1 MRIVRRL
8 FPVIFVSFIASAQ
21 APAPRPEF
29 EVASIK
35 PAEQPGANMQ
45 VSVGLHVD
53 GAQVRFTYSSL
64 KDLLSMAYRVRRYQ
78 VEGPDWMASERFD
91 IAAKLPAGAA
101 REQVPEMLQALLAD
115 RFQLTLHRGSKEAPV
130 LALVVSKSGLK
141 LKESPPDPEANPG
154 KANLDVAATGGPSG
168 VSVSFGKGSY
178 YNFANNR
185 FEVKRL
191 TMGQIA
197 LSLERYETD
206 PVVDMTGLA
215 GVYDFVLQLTPEDY
229 QAMLIRSAISAG
241 VSLPPEALRWA
252 EGNTADS
259 LAASIEG
266 LGLKLERRKAPV
278 ETLIVDK
285 ASKTP
290 TAN

>member
-1 MRIVRRL
+1 MRTFHWL
-8 FPVIFVSFIASAQ
+8 ALPALVSLSAFAQ

-45 VSVGLHVD
+45 VNVGLHVD

-64 KDLLSMAYRVRRYQ
+64 RDLLGMAYRMRYYQ
-78 VEGPDWMASERFD
+78 LEGPDWIASERFD
-91 IAAKLPAGAA
+91 VAAKLPAGAK

-115 RFQLTLHRGSKEAPV
+115 RFQLTLHHGSKELPV
-130 LALVVSKSGLK
+130 LALVVAKGGAK
-141 LKESPPDPEANPG
+141 LKESPPDSEASPG
-154 KANLDVAATGGPSG
+154 RANLDVAATGGPAG
-168 VSVSFGKGSY
+168 VTVSFGPGSY
-178 YNFANNR
+178 YRFADNR
-185 FEVKRL
+185 FEAKRL
-191 TMGQIA
+191 NMQQVA
-197 LSLERYETD
+197 LSLERYTTD
-206 PVVDMTGLA
+206 PVADMTGLS
-215 GVYDFVLQLTPEDY
+215 GVYDFVLELTLEDY
-229 QAMLIRSAISAG
+229 QAMLIRSAVSAG
-241 VSLPPEALRWA
+241 VQLPQQALQWA

-259 LAASIEG
+259 LSASLER
-266 LGLKLERRKAPV
+266 LGLKLERRKTPV